1 METRNRKKSDKS
13 VFVTVGTTKFEK
25 LIQTMCAEDTLK
37 VNIFF
42 REVSSFI
49 FSLQLFLHSK
59 IVENEKLYKIVY

>member
-37 VNIFF
+37 VN
-42 REVSSFI
+42 V
-49 FSLQLFLHSK
+49 FLGKFGLSYF
-59 IVENEKLYKIVY
+59 LYNCSYILK